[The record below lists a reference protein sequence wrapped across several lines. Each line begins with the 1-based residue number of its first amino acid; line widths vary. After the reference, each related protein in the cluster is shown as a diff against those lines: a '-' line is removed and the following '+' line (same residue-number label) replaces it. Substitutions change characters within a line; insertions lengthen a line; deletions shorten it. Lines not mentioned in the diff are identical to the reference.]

1 MNNKNYSEL
10 LDEIIDQAFEKAFS
24 PPEESKANQSASLYE
39 SIEDYEKKTGK
50 RFRKTKEETQSNL
63 SREQAFI
70 NRFNNQGDK

>member
-10 LDEIIDQAFEKAFS
+10 LDEIIDKAFEKAFS
-24 PPEESKANQSASLYE
+24 PPEAPQTTQSASLYE

-50 RFRKTKEETQSNL
+50 RFRKTKEETHNNL

-70 NRFNNQGDK
+70 NRFSN

>member
-24 PPEESKANQSASLYE
+24 PPKESKANQSASLYE